1 MRIAIV
7 VPKSFNPKAMYKE
20 YPLGAGYI
28 GTILKSA
35 GHTVRL
41 YDQNVEFYDNEDLV
55 KDLVRF
61 KPDLIGFS
69 ILTATYPT
77 SIQLLNLIKRYKI
90 TCKLFAGGIH
100 PTIFPKEC
108 LEDGFDFIIKGE
120 GEKSVLQLV
129 DLIENKIDI
138 KDIPNL
144 SYKVNDNIYHNKNEI
159 VNIDIDSLPI
169 VDRSLYKI
177 ELYSNHSISGTRG
190 CPFRCKFCCNYNN
203 LSKMNVKSRIRSVNS
218 IVQEIEYLVNK
229 FDAKDFFFTDD
240 LFFTNINNLREF
252 NIILKEK
259 KLNIRYNAQLRVNM
273 ITDEVCS
280 LLKESGCRK
289 LEVGVES
296 GSQVILNDVC
306 KGISIEDIKKGI
318 AIAKKN
324 NLRIKTNWIYGLP
337 GNIKEQY
344 KSIDLMINSMPNEI
358 SIHQLIPFP
367 GTEYYNN
374 REKYGIYIKNPNNFE
389 SFCYGDL
396 DDNIQYSYMNRN
408 EYEKLIYDTII
419 VLEENGYVSSDKQT
433 KESQYVYTTS
443 FDKTSLKTIIE
454 GVF

>member
-7 VPKSFNPKAMYKE
+7 VPKSFNPKQVYKE

-28 GTILKSA
+28 GTILKEN
-35 GHTVRL
+35 GHMVRL
-41 YDQNVEFYDNEDLV
+41 YDQNVELYDNEDLV
-55 KDLVRF
+55 NELVKF
-61 KPDLIGFS
+61 NPDLIGFS

-77 SIQLLNLIKRYKI
+77 SIELLHLIKKNKI

-108 LEDGFDFIIKGE
+108 LKDGFDFIIKGE

-129 DLIENKIDI
+129 ELIQNKIDVA
-138 KDIPNL
+138 DIPNL
-144 SYKVNDNIYHNKNEI
+144 SYRINDDIYDNKNEI

-169 VDRSLYKI
+169 VDRSLYKV
-177 ELYSNHSISGTRG
+177 ELYTNHSISGTRG
-190 CPFRCKFCCNYNN
+190 CPFACKFCCNYNN
-203 LSKMNVKSRIRSVNS
+203 LSNMSTKSRIRSVKS
-218 IVQEIEYLVNK
+218 IVEEIEYLVDK
-229 FDAKDFFFTDD
+229 FNAKDFFFTDD
-240 LFFTNINNLREF
+240 LFFANINNLREF
-252 NIILKEK
+252 AQIIKEK
-259 KLNIRYNAQLRVNM
+259 KLSIRYNAQLRVNM

-280 LLKESGCRK
+280 LLKESGCSK
-289 LEVGVES
+289 IEVGVES
-296 GSQVILNDVC
+296 GSQAILNDAC
-306 KGISIEDIKKGI
+306 KGISIKDIKKGI

-337 GNIKEQY
+337 GNINEQY
-344 KSIDLMINSMPNEI
+344 KSIELMITSMPNEI

-367 GTEYYNN
+367 GTEYYDN
-374 REKYGIYIKNPNNFE
+374 RDKYGIYIKNPNNFK

-408 EYEKLIYDTII
+408 EYERLIYDTITI
-419 VLEENGYVSSDKQT
+419 LEENGYVSSDKQT
-433 KESQYVYTTS
+433 KESQYVYTTP

-454 GVF
+454 RVF